1 MSGKI
6 IVFIFVGMVFIK
18 TVLLATF
25 WNRILPVDSWLL
37 KQINSNWNNEL
48 LDTVLPF
55 MRETLFWVPLYLF
68 LLLMVLV
75 NFGTKGLWWILASVL
90 AAALADLISSQLIKE
105 SIMRLRP
112 CQEPEIAGQIRF
124 FINYCPQSSSFTSS
138 HATSHFAQATFFF
151 FTLRRTWK
159 WAGLFFAWAFIIAY
173 TQVYVGVHYPFD
185 VFCGAV
191 LGFGIGY
198 SITKLFHN
206 QIGLLSLDK
215 Q

>member
-1 MSGKI
+1 MSGKF
-6 IVFIFVGMVFIK
+6 IVFIFAAMVFIK
-18 TVLLATF
+18 TVFLTSF
-25 WNRILPVDSWLL
+25 WDRIKPVDTWLI
-37 KQINSNWNNEL
+37 KHINTTLGSDF

-68 LLLMVLV
+68 LLLFVLF
-75 NFGTKGLWWILASVL
+75 NFGSRGLWWLL
-90 AAALADLISSQLIKE
+90 AAVLTAALSDIISSQLIKE

-112 CQEPEIAGQIRF
+112 CQDPEVSGQIRF

-138 HATSHFAQATFFF
+138 HATSHFAQATFFY
-151 FTLRRTWK
+151 FTLRNISK
-159 WAGLFFAWAFIIAY
+159 WAGLFFAWSFIIAY

-185 VFCGAV
+185 VFCGGL
-191 LGFGIGY
+191 LGTGIGY
-198 SITKLFHN
+198 IMAKLFHK